1 MDFGISLKKRKEN
14 TSKGVAMRI
23 GRNYAGLSYS
33 TLYTI
38 LILLLVVI
46 CCYRRC
52 CCRRRGYVVVDV
64 DGCRYWVILISE
76 LTLK

>member
-14 TSKGVAMRI
+14 TSKGVAMRS
-23 GRNYAGLSYS
+23 GRNYAGIFYS
-33 TLYTI
+33 TLYAI

-52 CCRRRGYVVVDV
+52 CCRRRGYVVVV
-64 DGCRYWVILISE
+64 VVMLLSMSTAVAMGYFN
-76 LTLK
+76 